1 MADVE
6 YVGHLQ
12 FRFGID
18 SSPHI
23 EARQG
28 DAADDARIGRQ
39 GQARPEALFSGDRA
53 DDFRDADTQVHNVAF
68 FQFHRRPAGTDFAV
82 VQRMRW
88 QGLDGLAPF
97 AAQFRPVAVGRK
109 ALDVV
114 LRPRHDDVID
124 EEMVDLHEPRI
135 EAAPG
140 HDVFDLDDDDAAGI
154 MRRFGHFQLFT
165 DHSFALEGN
174 VAVLIGQ
181 GATDEADL
189 DGKGWII

>member
-1 MADVE
+1 M
-6 YVGHLQ
+6 
-12 FRFGID
+12 
-18 SSPHI
+18 
-23 EARQG
+23 
-28 DAADDARIGRQ
+28 
-39 GQARPEALFSGDRA
+39 
-53 DDFRDADTQVHNVAF
+53 
-68 FQFHRRPAGTDFAV
+68 RR
-82 VQRMRW
+82 

-135 EAAPG
+135 EAAPR

-165 DHSFALEGN
+165 DHGFALEGN

-181 GATDEADL
+181 GAADEADL